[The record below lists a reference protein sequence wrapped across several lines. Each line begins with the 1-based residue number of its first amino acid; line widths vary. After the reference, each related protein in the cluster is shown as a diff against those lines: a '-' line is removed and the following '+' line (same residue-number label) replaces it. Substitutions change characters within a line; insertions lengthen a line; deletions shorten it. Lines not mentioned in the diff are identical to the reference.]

1 MQTSPAFTV
10 KTGNWDT
17 IGLFAKPVRL
27 EVFVAEQGVPS
38 LLEIDPL
45 DHIYQHVIVFDAEQ
59 KAIATA
65 RMSDDGKFG
74 RMAVLKPYRGQGI
87 GRLLLETVCQ
97 QAISMAIHSIYCHAQ
112 TDATGFYQKNGF
124 LTQGEAFE
132 EAGISHI
139 KMHKK
144 LPF

>member
-1 MQTSPAFTV
+1 MQSRSSFTI
-10 KTGNWDT
+10 TMGNWET
-17 IGLFAKPVRL
+17 VGIFAKPVRL
-27 EVFVAEQGVPS
+27 AVFVAEQGVPS
-38 LLEIDPL
+38 SLEIDPL
-45 DHIYQHVIVFDAEQ
+45 EHIYQHFIVFDAEQ
-59 KAIATA
+59 KPFATA

-74 RMAVLKPYRGQGI
+74 RMAVLRAYRGMGV

-97 QAISMAIHSIYCHAQ
+97 QASAMGIKSIYCHAQ

-124 LTQGEAFE
+124 LTQGEEFE
-132 EAGISHI
+132 EAGIAHI

>member
-1 MQTSPAFTV
+1 MQASPAFTIT
-10 KTGNWDT
+10 TGNWET
-17 IGLFAKPVRL
+17 IGISAKPVRL
-27 EVFVAEQGVPS
+27 AVFVAEQGVPNS
-38 LLEIDPL
+38 LEIDPL
-45 DHIYQHVIVFDAEQ
+45 DHIYLHFIAFDAEQ

-74 RMAVLKPYRGQGI
+74 RMAVLKPYRGQGV
-87 GRLLLETVCQ
+87 GRLLLEAVCQ
-97 QAISMAIHSIYCHAQ
+97 QAISMGIHSIYCHAQ
-112 TDATGFYQKNGF
+112 TGATGFYQKNGF

>member
-1 MQTSPAFTV
+1 MQSRSSFTI
-10 KTGNWDT
+10 KTGNWES

-27 EVFVAEQGVPS
+27 AVFVAEQGVHS
-38 LLEIDPL
+38 SLEIDQL
-45 DHIYQHVIVFDAEQ
+45 DHIYRHFIVVDAEQ
-59 KAIATA
+59 KPIATA

-74 RMAVLKPYRGQGI
+74 RMAVLKPYRGQGV
-87 GRLLLETVCQ
+87 GRLLLEAVYQ
-97 QAISMAIHSIYCHAQ
+97 QAISMDIHSLYCHAQ
-112 TDATGFYQKNGF
+112 TDATGFHQKNGF